1 MNFSIPHFR
10 FPTTWVPSMRVIITI
25 SCSLLFLVP
34 CIAVCAEET
43 SPPSPQDIEFF
54 EKKVRPVLAA
64 RCYTCHSN
72 RSKSVKGG
80 LKVDSREGLI
90 AGGDSGSAIV
100 PGKPQESLLIAAI
113 LYKAN
118 ADFQMPPKGKLPGH
132 EIAALTEWVRRGAPF
147 PGGTTST
154 PQGDRKIDFAAARN
168 FWSFVPVEEKPL
180 PKTRQADWA
189 KQRIDHFVLA
199 AMEANDLSPSK
210 EADRA
215 TLLRRITFDLTG
227 LPPTPDE
234 VTAFINDKSS
244 EAYEAAVERL
254 LNSKHFGERWARVWL
269 DLARY
274 TDRTANW
281 LYSTGQAHLYRD
293 WVVQA
298 LNDDMPYD
306 QFVHRQLATDFMPET
321 GPEDIAALGF
331 LGLSPNYWKE
341 LQLPAEIIKVIVADE
356 WEERIDAVSR
366 TFLGLTVACARCHNH
381 KFDAITM
388 QDYYAL
394 AGVFA
399 SCRIKE
405 RPTIDEDLYAPV
417 RTAKVEI
424 AKHEAK
430 VNELRKKKP
439 LPKEEIQTL
448 SAKIAELKKTPLFNT
463 LMAPAVI
470 EEALFIERKGK
481 TAQSGTK
488 LVYQPRPQD
497 LHLFLR
503 GNPNRLGDLVP
514 RRFLQVLSPSDQPT
528 PFKTGSGRLELAQAI
543 TRDAHPLAARVLVN
557 RIWLA
562 HFGRGLVT
570 TPSNFG
576 QSGERPTH
584 PELLDDLASR
594 FIAGGWSMKKLHR
607 EIVLSATY
615 RQSSR
620 DDRSRAK
627 TDPDNRWL
635 SRMSRTRLSVEAWRD
650 AMLAVTA
657 ELDAKLGGPSIDLAD
672 ASNKR
677 RTIYSTIHRREM
689 STMLLTHDFPDPTAH
704 SPKRIGTTTTLQ
716 GLHALNGPM
725 MLTRSKALATR
736 LLNEKL
742 ESDTERVSFAY
753 QLLFAREPSERE
765 IKLALDFVGDT
776 TGEARE
782 NNWTQYAH
790 VLLASNEFLFVN

>member
-1 MNFSIPHFR
+1 MNFIIPHSMFL
-10 FPTTWVPSMRVIITI
+10 TSLVSSMRTTVTI
-25 SCSLLFLVP
+25 SFSVLLLVT
-34 CIAVCAEET
+34 CTSACAEDT
-43 SPPSPQDIEFF
+43 NSPSPQDIEFF
-54 EKKVRPVLAA
+54 EKKIRPVLAA
-64 RCYTCHSN
+64 RCYSCHSN
-72 RSKSVKGG
+72 RSKTVKGS
-80 LKVDSREGLI
+80 LKVDSRGALI

-113 LYKAN
+113 QFKEN
-118 ADFQMPPKGKLPGH
+118 ADVQMPPKGKLPAH
-132 EIAALTEWVRRGAPF
+132 EIDALTEWVRRGAPF
-147 PGGTTST
+147 PGGTAST
-154 PQGDRKIDFAAARN
+154 PPAERKIDFAEARK
-168 FWSFVPVEEKPL
+168 FWSFVPVEQKPL
-180 PKTRQADWA
+180 PKTKQADWA

-199 AMEANDLSPSK
+199 AMEANGLSPSE

-215 TLLRRITFDLTG
+215 TLLRRLTFDLTG
-227 LPPTPDE
+227 LPPTPGE
-234 VTAFINDKSS
+234 VTAFINDKSPP
-244 EAYEAAVERL
+244 AYQAAVERL

-274 TDRTANW
+274 TDRTASW
-281 LYSTGQAHLYRD
+281 LYSTGHAHLYRD

-321 GPEDIAALGF
+321 GSEDIAALGF

-341 LQLPAEIIKVIVADE
+341 LQLPSEIIKVIVADE
-356 WEERIDAVSR
+356 WEERIDTVSR
-366 TFLGLTVACARCHNH
+366 TFLGLTVACARCHHH

-405 RPTIDEDLYAPV
+405 RPTIDESLYAPV
-417 RTAKVEI
+417 RTAKTEI

-430 VNELRKKKP
+430 VKELKKKKP
-439 LPKEEIQTL
+439 QPKEEIDALT
-448 SAKIAELKKTPLFNT
+448 AKIVELKKTPYFSA
-463 LMAPAVI
+463 LMAPAVT
-470 EEALFIERKGK
+470 EESLSVERKGK

-488 LVYQPRPQD
+488 LVYHPRPQD
-497 LHLFLR
+497 LHLFVR

-514 RRFLQVLSPSDQPT
+514 RRFLQVLSRSDQPT

-543 TRDAHPLAARVLVN
+543 TTDAHPLAARVLVN

-576 QSGERPTH
+576 QSGERPSH
-584 PELLDDLASR
+584 PELLDDLAAR

-627 TDPDNRWL
+627 TDPDNLWL
-635 SRMSRTRLSVEAWRD
+635 SRMPRTRLSVEAWRD
-650 AMLAVTA
+650 AMLAVSG
-657 ELDAKLGGPSIDLAD
+657 ELDKTIGGPSVGLTD
-672 ASNKR
+672 AANKR
-677 RTIYSTIHRREM
+677 RTIYCTIHRREM

-704 SPKRIGTTTTLQ
+704 SPQRVGTTTTLQ
-716 GLHALNGPM
+716 GLYALNGPM
-725 MLTRSKALATR
+725 MLTRSKELATR
-736 LLNEKL
+736 LLNEEL
-742 ESDTERVSFAY
+742 ESDRERVSLAY

-765 IKLALDFVGDT
+765 TKLALDFVGDT
-776 TGEARE
+776 TGKARE
-782 NNWTQYAH
+782 NTWMQYAH

>member
-1 MNFSIPHFR
+1 MLCACKFGYADQPNS
-10 FPTTWVPSMRVIITI
+10 PS
-25 SCSLLFLVP
+25 
-34 CIAVCAEET
+34 AA
-43 SPPSPQDIEFF
+43 DIEFF

-64 RCYTCHSN
+64 RCYSCHSN
-72 RSKSVKGG
+72 RSKIVQAS
-80 LKVDSREGLI
+80 LKVDSREALLS
-90 AGGDSGSAIV
+90 GGDTGPAIV
-100 PGKPQESLLIAAI
+100 PGKPGESLLIAAI
-113 LYKAN
+113 QFKAD
-118 ADFQMPPKGKLPGH
+118 ADYQMPPKGKLPDH
-132 EIAALTEWVRRGAPF
+132 EIRALSEWVRRGAPF
-147 PGGTTST
+147 PGGNGNT
-154 PQGDRKIDFAAARN
+154 PQGERTIDFAEARK
-168 FWSFVPVEEKPL
+168 FWSFVPLEAQPL
-180 PKTRQADWA
+180 PQTGQADWP
-189 KQRIDHFVLA
+189 KQRMDHFVLA
-199 AMEANDLSPSK
+199 AMEAKGLRPSQ

-215 TLLRRITFDLTG
+215 TLLRRLTFDLTG

-234 VTAFINDKSS
+234 VTAFVKDDSPQ
-244 EAYEAAVERL
+244 AYETVVDRL
-254 LNSKHFGERWARVWL
+254 LSSKHFGERWARVWL

-274 TDRTANW
+274 TDRTASW
-281 LYSTGQAHLYRD
+281 LYSNGQAHLYRD

-321 GPEDIAALGF
+321 KPNDLAALGF
-331 LGLSPNYWKE
+331 LGLSPSYWKE
-341 LQLPAEIIKVIVADE
+341 LQLPTEIIKVIVADE

-366 TFLGLTVACARCHNH
+366 TFLGLTVACARCHHH

-405 RPTIDEDLYAPV
+405 RPTIDEQLYAPV
-417 RTAKVEI
+417 RAAKNEI

-430 VNELRKKKP
+430 VQQLRKKKP
-439 LPKEEIQTL
+439 LPKEEINVL
-448 SAKIAELKKTPLFNT
+448 SSKIAELKKTPHFDA
-463 LMAPAVI
+463 LMAPAVT
-470 EEALFIERKGK
+470 EEALSIERKGK

-488 LVYQPRPQD
+488 LVYHPKPQD

-503 GNPNRLGDLVP
+503 GDPNRLGDLVP
-514 RRFLQVLSPSDQPT
+514 RRFLQVLSPSDQPRL
-528 PFKTGSGRLELAQAI
+528 FKTGSGRLELAQSI
-543 TRDAHPLAARVLVN
+543 TRDARPLTARVLVN

-576 QSGERPTH
+576 QSGERPSH
-584 PELLDDLASR
+584 PRLLDDLAFR
-594 FIAGGWSMKKLHR
+594 FTAEGWSMKELHR

-620 DDRSRAK
+620 NDELRVK
-627 TDPDNRWL
+627 VDPDNRWL
-635 SRMSRTRLSVEAWRD
+635 SRMPRTRLSVEAWRD
-650 AMLAVTA
+650 AMLSVSG
-657 ELDAKLGGPSIDLAD
+657 ELDYKLGGPSVDLTD
-672 ASNKR
+672 ASNHR

-704 SPKRIGTTTTLQ
+704 SPQRVGTTTTLQ

-725 MLTRSKALATR
+725 MLSRSRALATR

-742 ESDTERVSFAY
+742 ASDAARVSLAY
-753 QLLFAREPSERE
+753 QLLFARAPSERE
-765 IKLALDFVGDT
+765 TQLALDFVGET

-782 NNWTQYAH
+782 NRWIQYAH

>member
-1 MNFSIPHFR
+1 
-10 FPTTWVPSMRVIITI
+10 MRIAVTI
-25 SCSLLFLVP
+25 SYSVLLLVA
-34 CIAVCAEET
+34 CTTACAEDT
-43 SPPSPQDIEFF
+43 KPPSPQDIEFF

-64 RCYTCHSN
+64 RCYSCHSN
-72 RSKSVKGG
+72 RSKTVKGS
-80 LKVDSREGLI
+80 LKVDSRGALI

-113 LYKAN
+113 QFAKN
-118 ADFQMPPKGKLPGH
+118 ADFQMPPKGKLPEH

-147 PGGTTST
+147 PGGTAST
-154 PQGDRKIDFAAARN
+154 PQGERKIDFAKARK

-180 PKTRQADWA
+180 PQTKQTDWA
-189 KQRIDHFVLA
+189 KERIDHFVLA
-199 AMEANDLSPSK
+199 AMEANGLSPSK
-210 EADRA
+210 EAGRA
-215 TLLRRITFDLTG
+215 TLLRRLTFDLTG
-227 LPPTPDE
+227 LPPTPGE
-234 VTAFINDKSS
+234 VTAFINDKSPQ
-244 EAYEAAVERL
+244 AYEAAAERL

-274 TDRTANW
+274 TDRTASW

-321 GPEDIAALGF
+321 GSEDIAALGF

-341 LQLPAEIIKVIVADE
+341 LQLPSEIIKVIVADE
-356 WEERIDAVSR
+356 WEERIDTVSR
-366 TFLGLTVACARCHNH
+366 TFLGLTVACARCHHH

-405 RPTIDEDLYAPV
+405 RPTVDESLYAPV
-417 RTAKVEI
+417 RTAKAEV

-430 VNELRKKKP
+430 VKELKKKKP
-439 LPKEEIQTL
+439 QPKEEIDAL
-448 SAKIAELKKTPLFNT
+448 SAKIAELKKTPHFNA
-463 LMAPAVI
+463 LMAPAVT
-470 EEALFIERKGK
+470 EESLSVERKGK

-488 LVYQPRPQD
+488 LVYHPRPQD
-497 LHLFLR
+497 LHLFVR
-503 GNPNRLGDLVP
+503 GNPNRLGDVVP
-514 RRFLQVLSPSDQPT
+514 RRFLQVLSRSDEPT

-543 TRDAHPLAARVLVN
+543 TTDAHPLAARVLVN
-557 RIWLA
+557 RIWLV

-576 QSGERPTH
+576 QSGERPSH

-620 DDRSRAK
+620 DDRSQAK
-627 TDPDNRWL
+627 TDPDNLWL

-650 AMLAVTA
+650 AMLAVSG
-657 ELDAKLGGPSIDLAD
+657 ELDDKIGGPSMDLTD
-672 ASNKR
+672 AANNR
-677 RTIYSTIHRREM
+677 RTIYCTIHRREM

-704 SPKRIGTTTTLQ
+704 SPKRVGTTTTLQ
-716 GLHALNGPM
+716 GLYALNGPM
-725 MLTRSKALATR
+725 MLTRSKGLATR
-736 LLNEKL
+736 LLIEEL

-753 QLLFAREPSERE
+753 QLLFAREPSKRE
-765 IKLALDFVGDT
+765 TKLALDFVGDT

-782 NNWTQYAH
+782 NTWIQYVH